1 MAKKSY
7 ARRYAQAVFEIALEK
22 KELERW
28 QSDLQKIVD
37 TVSDADFLAALESHK
52 LRLKIKTGC

>member
-1 MAKKSY
+1 MPRKAY

-28 QSDLQKIVD
+28 QSDLQKVVD
-37 TVSDADFLAALESHK
+37 AISDDTFLAAMESPS
-52 LRLKIKTGC
+52 LKALP